1 MIIFLSQFLF
11 ICLVFQSK
19 GFPIGVMR
27 FYKKSLQ
34 AKLDASFLTHS
45 LEGKDCIIR
54 EAKQVIQEKV
64 PKDPACLVTSK
75 GFELPVDFTML
86 DYCLGLR
93 LTQPSRVKF
102 AHKLFLINEDEFKGK
117 LS

>member
-1 MIIFLSQFLF
+1 MF
-11 ICLVFQSK
+11 IYFVFQSK
-19 GFPIGVMR
+19 GFAIAAMQ
-27 FYKKSLQ
+27 FYKKSLW
-34 AKLDASFLTHS
+34 AKLKASSLTHC
-45 LEGKDCIIR
+45 LEGKDCVIR
-54 EAKQVIQEKV
+54 KAKQVISEKV

-75 GFELPVDFTML
+75 GVELPVDFTML

>member
-1 MIIFLSQFLF
+1 MF
-11 ICLVFQSK
+11 IYLVFQSK

-27 FYKKSLQ
+27 FYKKSLR
-34 AKLDASFLTHS
+34 AKLDASFLTHC
-45 LEGKDCIIR
+45 LEGKDSIIR
-54 EAKQVIQEKV
+54 KAKQVIPEKV

-75 GFELPVDFTML
+75 GFELPV

-102 AHKLFLINEDEFKGK
+102 AHKLFLINKDEFKGK